1 MENIGTYLA
10 NEAHVVDW
18 QLARAAAAI
27 QYDAESREVREQI
40 KLLEA
45 RAMGLLRA
53 AVTNPGAAAAQ
64 RSLVSLETQLARLR
78 ADLAW
83 LRADTRHA

>member
-1 MENIGTYLA
+1 
-10 NEAHVVDW
+10 
-18 QLARAAAAI
+18 
-27 QYDAESREVREQI
+27 VREQI